1 MKLEI
6 DEFVC
11 HRVTVGEPGYGS
23 TYLRI
28 TDPSIPGGLWYV
40 STRTGFELFPDKE
53 VDALEAAFKQQ
64 FKTKGTL
71 Q

>member
-11 HRVTVGEPGYGS
+11 HRVTVGNHGYGS

-28 TDPSIPGGLWYV
+28 ADPSLPGGLWYV

-53 VDALEAAFKQQ
+53 VEALEAAFKQEREV
-64 FKTKGTL
+64 KGIL

>member
-11 HRVTVGEPGYGS
+11 HRVTVGNPGYGS

-28 TDPSIPGGLWYV
+28 TDPSLPRGLWYV

-53 VDALEAAFKQQ
+53 VEALEAAFKQEREV
-64 FKTKGTL
+64 KGIL

>member
-11 HRVTVGEPGYGS
+11 HRVIVGEPGYGS

-28 TDPSIPGGLWYV
+28 TDPELGGLWYV
-40 STRTGFELFPDKE
+40 STRNGFELFPEKE
-53 VDALEAAFKQQ
+53 VYALEAVFKQQ
-64 FKTKGTL
+64 HKTKGTL